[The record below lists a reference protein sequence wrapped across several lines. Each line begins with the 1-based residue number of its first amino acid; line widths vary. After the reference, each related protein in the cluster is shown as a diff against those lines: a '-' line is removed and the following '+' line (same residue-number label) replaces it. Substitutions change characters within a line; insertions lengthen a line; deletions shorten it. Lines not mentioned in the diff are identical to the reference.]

1 MMIRIVATVSLAI
14 LAECTPALC
23 ADLADGPYL
32 GGKDK
37 LLKKSPVDL
46 GLRNVPNWLK
56 FPPTEHP
63 MVLLSL

>member
-1 MMIRIVATVSLAI
+1 MIRIVATVSLAI

-37 LLKKSPVDL
+37 LFKKSPD
-46 GLRNVPNWLK
+46 GSRR
-56 FPPTEHP
+56 
-63 MVLLSL
+63 SLHDGFTPCWKPIESHGQRP